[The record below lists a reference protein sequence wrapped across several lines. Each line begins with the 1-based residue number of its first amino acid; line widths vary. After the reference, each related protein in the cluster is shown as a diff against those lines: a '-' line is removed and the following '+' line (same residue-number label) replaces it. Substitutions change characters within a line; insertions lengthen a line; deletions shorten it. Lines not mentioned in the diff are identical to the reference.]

1 MRKITSFILALALT
15 LSLLVTAGAADPGKV
30 DLVITPRAE
39 KVNGSVLFDIY
50 LEPNKVT
57 EIAAFQFAVTAQGGK
72 IVGVAY
78 LNNGKYTEDGT
89 PIENPTN
96 GGLVFY
102 PDKVGATGFT
112 NGYFEQFGGQ
122 RSSDDLTY
130 KFVAAGTARA
140 AYTDEDKNTSMP
152 AHIWTTPTRTKIVT
166 LTVQMDE
173 GVTECSLAADTT
185 TSSKFSVGNW
195 GSNNTVSD
203 NGTTGTATSTPYTPA
218 SPTGVTVRGTAV
230 SWNNTDNAVY
240 LLYPSSKSDADIKAE
255 WKNGST
261 YTAAYVGTNGTI
273 DNTTVD
279 GKKMQ
284 EQSFTFTGVASGD
297 YKLVIFKHGKYV
309 PKIVPINVGAS
320 DYTCGQIKLWL
331 YGDVNY
337 DGKIRTGDATLIY
350 SYLAGE
356 RNFSDDQYSAADI
369 TCDGKVRTGDATQIY
384 LLLAGESSKFDNLK
398 N

>member
-39 KVNGSVLFDIY
+39 KVNGNVLFDIY
-50 LEPNKVT
+50 LEPNNVA

-72 IVGVAY
+72 IIGVSY

-89 PIENPTN
+89 KIENPTN

-102 PDKVGATGFT
+102 PDKVGAADFT
-112 NGYFEQFGGQ
+112 NGFFEQFGGQ

-140 AYTDEDKNTSMP
+140 GYTDKDKNTSMP

-173 GVTECSLAADTT
+173 GVTKCSLAADTT

-218 SPTGVTVRGTAV
+218 SPTGVTVRGSVKSYNPSNQVTIRLLQGTGEKYTTTIAASTGSGQVPQDFSIANVAPGIYDLEVTKAAHLKYTIKNVEV
-230 SWNNTDNAVY
+230 SANAIA
-240 LLYPSSKSDADIKAE
+240 LP
-255 WKNGST
+255 
-261 YTAAYVGTNGTI
+261 
-273 DNTTVD
+273 
-279 GKKMQ
+279 
-284 EQSFTFTGVASGD
+284 
-297 YKLVIFKHGKYV
+297 
-309 PKIVPINVGAS
+309 
-320 DYTCGQIKLWL
+320 
-331 YGDVNY
+331 
-337 DGKIRTGDATLIY
+337 
-350 SYLAGE
+350 
-356 RNFSDDQYSAADI
+356 DI
-369 TCDGKVRTGDATQIY
+369 TLLCGDINNDGWINSTDLGMILQGQNYGKQTSTAGVNALTDLNGDGWVNSTDLGIVLQGQHYGKSSIKIDF
-384 LLLAGESSKFDNLK
+384 AG
-398 N
+398 

>member
-1 MRKITSFILALALT
+1 MRKITAFILALALT

-39 KVNGSVLFDIY
+39 KVDGNVLFDIY
-50 LEPNKVT
+50 LEPNNVA

-102 PDKVGATGFT
+102 PDKVGAADFT

-140 AYTDEDKNTSMP
+140 WYTDKDKNTSMP

-166 LTVQMDE
+166 LKVQMDE

-203 NGTTGTATSTPYTPA
+203 NGTTGTATSTLYTPA
-218 SPTGVTVRGTAV
+218 SPTGVTVRGSVKSYNPSNQVTIRLLQG
-230 SWNNTDNAVY
+230 TDEKYKTTIAAKTGSGQVPQDFSIANVAPGTYDLEVTKAAHLKY
-240 LLYPSSKSDADIKAE
+240 TVKNVVVPSSDLDLTTHSNPAISTITLLVGDINGDGYIESTDLNIVWNSANYNKAVG
-255 WKNGST
+255 N
-261 YTAAYVGTNGTI
+261 AANKRT
-273 DNTTVD
+273 
-279 GKKMQ
+279 
-284 EQSFTFTGVASGD
+284 
-297 YKLVIFKHGKYV
+297 
-309 PKIVPINVGAS
+309 
-320 DYTCGQIKLWL
+320 
-331 YGDVNY
+331 DVNG
-337 DGKIRTGDATLIY
+337 DGYVESTDLNLVWNAANYNKNAAVHCTV
-350 SYLAGE
+350 SY
-356 RNFSDDQYSAADI
+356 
-369 TCDGKVRTGDATQIY
+369 
-384 LLLAGESSKFDNLK
+384 
-398 N
+398 